1 MRKFN
6 TVQEIRD
13 ERKLVKD
20 NKVINTLLGTLL
32 GELDRLPTRDE
43 PTSEQI
49 YTVVKKLYES
59 SEVMR
64 EYNPGADQEYMY
76 LKDFIRVQLTDEQL
90 TSVVSEYV
98 TANPG
103 AKMGDVMKMLKET
116 YPAQYDG
123 KAASKITMSVLQNK

>member
-13 ERKLVKD
+13 ERKIVKD

-32 GELDRLPTRDE
+32 GELDRLPNRDE

-49 YTVVKKLYES
+49 YGVVKKLYES
-59 SEVMR
+59 AEVMR
-64 EYNPGADQEYMY
+64 EYDPGVDQEYMY

-90 TSVVSEYV
+90 TSVISEFV
-98 TANPG
+98 TTNPG
-103 AKMGDVMKMLKET
+103 AKMGDVMKMLKEN

-123 KAASKITMSVLQNK
+123 KVASKLTMAVLQNK

>member
-13 ERKLVKD
+13 ERKIVKD

-32 GELDRLPTRDE
+32 GELDRLPNRDE

-49 YTVVKKLYES
+49 YGVVKKLYES
-59 SEVMR
+59 AEVMR
-64 EYNPGADQEYMY
+64 EYDPGVDQEYMY

-90 TSVVSEYV
+90 TSVISEFV

-103 AKMGDVMKMLKET
+103 VKMGDVMKMLKEK

-123 KAASKITMSVLQNK
+123 KVASKLTMAVLQNK

>member
-13 ERKLVKD
+13 ERKIVKN

-32 GELDRLPTRDE
+32 GELDRLPNRDE

-49 YTVVKKLYES
+49 YGVVKKLYES
-59 SEVMR
+59 AEVMR
-64 EYNPGADQEYMY
+64 EYDPGVDQEYMY

-90 TSVVSEYV
+90 TSVISEFV

-103 AKMGDVMKMLKET
+103 TKMGDVMKMLKEN

-123 KAASKITMSVLQNK
+123 KVASKLTMAVLQNK

>member
-13 ERKLVKD
+13 ERKIVKD

-32 GELDRLPTRDE
+32 GELDRLPNRDE

-49 YTVVKKLYES
+49 YGVVKKLYES
-59 SEVMR
+59 AEVMR
-64 EYNPGADQEYMY
+64 EYDPGVDQEYMY

-90 TSVVSEYV
+90 TTVISEFV

-103 AKMGDVMKMLKET
+103 VKMGDVMKMLKEN

-123 KAASKITMSVLQNK
+123 KVASKLAMAVLQNK